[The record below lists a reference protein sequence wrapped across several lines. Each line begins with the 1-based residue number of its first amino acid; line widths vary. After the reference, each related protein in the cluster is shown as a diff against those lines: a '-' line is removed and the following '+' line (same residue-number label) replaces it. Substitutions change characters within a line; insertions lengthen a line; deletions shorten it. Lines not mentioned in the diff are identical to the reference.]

1 MKRIGLLSCLVCWA
15 AVSVPG
21 QAQAPKD
28 GITLQSVK
36 YSGLT
41 EVIHKNRGKVI
52 LVDFWADFCVPC
64 KQGFPHVVE
73 LHKKHA
79 KEGLAV
85 VSVSLDPMD
94 NPASPDVA
102 LKFLRKM
109 GADFTNLYLNESPEV
124 WQKKLGFAGPPCY
137 YVFGR
142 EGKWTKFEPQ
152 GNDTL
157 DYQALDR
164 FIVERLGEKQ

>member
-1 MKRIGLLSCLVCWA
+1 RIMMTRIGIPVCLTLWA
-15 AVSVPG
+15 ILGVPG
-21 QAQAPKD
+21 QTQAPKD
-28 GITLQSVK
+28 GVQLQTVK
-36 YSGLT
+36 YSGLA

-64 KQGFPHVVE
+64 KQSFPHIVE

-102 LKFLRKM
+102 LTFLKKT
-109 GADFTNLYLNESPEV
+109 GADFTNLYLNE
-124 WQKKLGFAGPPCY
+124 
-137 YVFGR
+137 
-142 EGKWTKFEPQ
+142 
-152 GNDTL
+152 
-157 DYQALDR
+157 
-164 FIVERLGEKQ
+164 